1 MMGDIPTHLVI
12 RSEVSSVSS
21 KKDTKEKYKIFKYNN
36 DNFLEATFDLHICVC
51 LRHNIPKD
59 IYITKRGTHYF

>member
-1 MMGDIPTHLVI
+1 M
-12 RSEVSSVSS
+12 SCVSS

-36 DNFLEATFDLHICVC
+36 DNFLEAIFDLHICAC